1 MTRTLKIPEDLG
13 KKIKI
18 LTIILKIFKDF
29 PKILMKILKRIL
41 KGPQEDLVRSLKIL
55 ERSSPGN
62 DKSKLKQGW
71 ELTLVVK

>member
-13 KKIKI
+13 KKMKI

-41 KGPQEDLVRSLKIL
+41 EGPQEDLVGSLKIL

-71 ELTLVVK
+71 ELTLVAK